1 MMARNTYSPRST
13 ADVSSNC
20 ALPPGFHL
28 LVSIYH
34 MYIGMSVV
42 IEDYVHD
49 EGLNCSASRQIGSFW
64 PVLLSFARSRF

>member
-1 MMARNTYSPRST
+1 
-13 ADVSSNC
+13 
-20 ALPPGFHL
+20 
-28 LVSIYH
+28 